1 MENTSIEVMAV
12 CHAKRGTIVQHLC
25 IDVERVVSERTAVA
39 IAANRFAKFA
49 LGMRAA
55 KATSKTSWSLTAMHT
70 IRVEVNGISVFNSAD
85 INFSAVAGGD
95 TKRAFT
101 TSFVH
106 TAESIHASIMS
117 AYDLYQIICD
127 SAE

>member
-1 MENTSIEVMAV
+1 METTQIDVMAV
-12 CHAKRGTIVQHLC
+12 CHAKRGTIVRHLC
-25 IDVERVVSERTAVA
+25 IDVDRVVSERNAVA
-39 IAANRFAKFA
+39 IAANRFAKYA

-70 IRVEVNGISVFNSAD
+70 IRVEVNGVSVFNSHD
-85 INFSAVAGGD
+85 INFTAVAGGD

-106 TAESIHASIMS
+106 TADSIHASIMS